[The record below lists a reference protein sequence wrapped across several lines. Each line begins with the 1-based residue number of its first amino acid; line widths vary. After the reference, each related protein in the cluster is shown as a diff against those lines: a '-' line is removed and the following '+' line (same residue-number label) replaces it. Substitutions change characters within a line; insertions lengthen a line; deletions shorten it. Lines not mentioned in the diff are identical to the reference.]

1 MVKPGYQVS
10 KDTYLDPDSIK
21 PPASGPAALVVIVF
35 PVAVEME
42 SVAWLS
48 VSTGPQFQ
56 DEVS

>member
-1 MVKPGYQVS
+1 MKTPE
-10 KDTYLDPDSIK
+10 
-21 PPASGPAALVVIVF
+21 SGPATLVVIEFSV
-35 PVAVEME
+35 PVEME